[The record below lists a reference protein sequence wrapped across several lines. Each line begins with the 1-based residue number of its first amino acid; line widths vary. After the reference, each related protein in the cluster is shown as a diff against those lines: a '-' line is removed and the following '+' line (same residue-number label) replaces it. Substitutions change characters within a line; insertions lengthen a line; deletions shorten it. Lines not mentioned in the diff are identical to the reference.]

1 MPMAARNLDPILT
14 GHPCDVTSTIVATLA
29 TGKVIIQGQPAAVT
43 GDAIA
48 PHTILSGS
56 SCVPHSAVT
65 GAGSLKVRLGP
76 ALLPANRVGDPADLG
91 IIIGGSS
98 KVIIGG

>member
-1 MPMAARNLDPILT
+1 MPMAARNLDAILT
-14 GHPCDVTSTIVATLA
+14 GHPCDASSTIVATLA
-29 TGKVIIQGQPAAVT
+29 TGKVIIQGQPAAVV

-48 PHTILSGS
+48 PHTILAGNA
-56 SCVPHSAVT
+56 CVPHPAIT
-65 GAGSLKVRLGP
+65 GTGSTKVRLGP

-91 IIIGGSS
+91 VIISGST

>member
-1 MPMAARNLDPILT
+1 MAARNLDTILT
-14 GHPCDVTSTIVATLA
+14 GHPCDASSTIVATLA
-29 TGKVIIQGQPAAVT
+29 TGKVFIQGQPAAVA

-48 PHTILSGS
+48 PHTILAGNA
-56 SCVPHSAVT
+56 CVPHPAIT
-65 GAGSLKVRLGP
+65 GTGSTKVRLGP

-91 IIIGGSS
+91 VIISGST